1 MAKQDTFTAEEWTL
15 LRLTPSLVAG
25 GTPREA
31 AQVATIAAGI
41 VVQRAWRGSG

>member
-25 GTPREA
+25 GTA
-31 AQVATIAAGI
+31 VADP
-41 VVQRAWRGSG
+41 SGLFSSV